1 MDCPGSDAV
10 AKPWTDLLER
20 MALPGSDRQGM
31 RMPADTTLRG
41 ERGGQILLFDGSP
54 MRLPVQW
61 GPVAKWLKRGN
72 EDHHER
78 IKEVLLLRR
87 PRARSSW
94 PVAKSPGAA
103 QQSGPM
109 AFPVELP
116 QKLVTASAGELA
128 LSFSMSE
135 AVTKPRSIKP

>member
-1 MDCPGSDAV
+1 MWIVQAQMLWPSHGRTCLSAWLCLVP
-10 AKPWTDLLER
+10 TDKACGCLQTR
-20 MALPGSDRQGM
+20 HY
-31 RMPADTTLRG
+31 
-41 ERGGQILLFDGSP
+41 ERGGQILPFDGSP

-87 PRARSSW
+87 PRALSSW